1 MGRGYGIYNSK
12 EVKKE
17 QREEAKAD
25 DETEEEP
32 EVPLPRVTHVNNI
45 LRSIFSIV
53 EVYTNNQQI
62 YKSNGLYALTF
73 YIPNIFKRA
82 IFEYK
87 GVLHCEEYNY
97 EEFPDDIMEEPLSE
111 TFFTKE

>member
-1 MGRGYGIYNSK
+1 MRLKIVKDRGYGIYNSK

-17 QREEAKAD
+17 QREGAKAD
-25 DETEEEP
+25 DETEEEQ
-32 EVPLPRVTHVNNI
+32 EVPHPRVTHVNNI

-62 YKSNGLYALTF
+62 YNSNGLYALKF
-73 YIPNIFKRA
+73 YISNNFKGA

-87 GVLHCEEYNY
+87 GALHCEEY
-97 EEFPDDIMEEPLSE
+97 D
-111 TFFTKE
+111 